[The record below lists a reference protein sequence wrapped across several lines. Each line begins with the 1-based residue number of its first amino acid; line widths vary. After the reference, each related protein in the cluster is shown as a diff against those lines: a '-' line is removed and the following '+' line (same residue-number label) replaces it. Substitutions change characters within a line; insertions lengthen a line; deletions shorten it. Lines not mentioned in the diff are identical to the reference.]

1 MVVEVQLSNLSAD
14 TDEEC
19 GVIFRANDS
28 DNCFA
33 AYLDDGDDLVHLSK
47 FVAGAETSIA
57 TAAWTPSD
65 TAELRV
71 IAQSSRIRVWVDFIL
86 RIDTTD
92 SSFSSS
98 TKAGLFSRSTTVVNF
113 ANFYAQGL

>member
-47 FVAGAETSIA
+47 FVAG
-57 TAAWTPSD
+57 AWTPSD